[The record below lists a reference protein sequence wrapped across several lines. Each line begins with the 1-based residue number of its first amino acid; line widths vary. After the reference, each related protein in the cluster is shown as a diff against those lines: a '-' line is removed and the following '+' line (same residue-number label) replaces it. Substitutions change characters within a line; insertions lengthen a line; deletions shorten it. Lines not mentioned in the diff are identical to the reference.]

1 MSTDKA
7 LDIRPSP
14 IAGTWYPGNAL
25 ALRDELAGFFKAYE
39 GQLPSPENTELIALV
54 VPHAGYRYSGQTAA
68 AAFQA
73 LRGQQFTKVV
83 VVSPSHRAYAD
94 PLLTSG
100 HDAYQTP
107 LGLLKV
113 DHEALR
119 SLNAHLQQQNLQ
131 LSSVRFDQEHA
142 LEIELP
148 FLQYQLGSD
157 FDLIPMMMLDQSQKT
172 ALALAQALFEL
183 IKGFNPDEKVLL
195 VASTDLSHFH
205 HQRVAKQLDENF
217 IKALETGDI
226 HQLYQ
231 AQSAG
236 KTEACG
242 LGPTATI
249 LALSEQLGAN
259 SINIC
264 DYRDSS
270 YANADKSSV
279 VGYVSAIIRREDK
292 KHV

>member
-131 LSSVRFDQEHA
+131 QIGRA
-142 LEIELP
+142 
-148 FLQYQLGSD
+148 
-157 FDLIPMMMLDQSQKT
+157 
-172 ALALAQALFEL
+172 
-183 IKGFNPDEKVLL
+183 
-195 VASTDLSHFH
+195 
-205 HQRVAKQLDENF
+205 
-217 IKALETGDI
+217 
-226 HQLYQ
+226 
-231 AQSAG
+231 
-236 KTEACG
+236 
-242 LGPTATI
+242 
-249 LALSEQLGAN
+249 
-259 SINIC
+259 
-264 DYRDSS
+264 
-270 YANADKSSV
+270 
-279 VGYVSAIIRREDK
+279 
-292 KHV
+292 HV